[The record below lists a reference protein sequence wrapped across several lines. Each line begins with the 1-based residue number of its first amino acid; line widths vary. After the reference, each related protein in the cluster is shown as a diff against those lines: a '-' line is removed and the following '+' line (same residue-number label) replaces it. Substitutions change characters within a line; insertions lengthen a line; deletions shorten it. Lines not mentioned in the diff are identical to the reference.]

1 MGTAELRAFASDMNV
16 RYLEIVGR
24 SQGPRP
30 APHRVRGAQN
40 RKDVPRQNDQL
51 PDKTLL
57 LMVGQAAVAPTLK
70 KPVPPP
76 SPSEKPLH
84 CLLLGIRENGR
95 VDDVST
101 EAEKNV
107 LLLPVS
113 EPYVDPL
120 VRLAISRQCFNAQTA
135 QFRKATC
142 PQESL
147 SILQNEKRIPRA
159 VNAPEQVPACRRVD
173 PTRADQGVRCRRG
186 DAVPGIRISHYPR
199 PRRRPRPRSAPDT
212 KLCSLRTQP
221 CPPPEGSTE
230 SSCSKLLRGSPRV
243 DRPPPCL

>member
-1 MGTAELRAFASDMNV
+1 M
-16 RYLEIVGR
+16 
-24 SQGPRP
+24 
-30 APHRVRGAQN
+30 
-40 RKDVPRQNDQL
+40 PRQNDQL

-120 VRLAISRQCFNAQTA
+120 VRLAISRAMFQRAN
-135 QFRKATC
+135 
-142 PQESL
+142 
-147 SILQNEKRIPRA
+147 RA
-159 VNAPEQVPACRRVD
+159 VSEGDVSAGVPFHTA
-173 PTRADQGVRCRRG
+173 
-186 DAVPGIRISHYPR
+186 
-199 PRRRPRPRSAPDT
+199 
-212 KLCSLRTQP
+212 
-221 CPPPEGSTE
+221 E
-230 SSCSKLLRGSPRV
+230 
-243 DRPPPCL
+243 